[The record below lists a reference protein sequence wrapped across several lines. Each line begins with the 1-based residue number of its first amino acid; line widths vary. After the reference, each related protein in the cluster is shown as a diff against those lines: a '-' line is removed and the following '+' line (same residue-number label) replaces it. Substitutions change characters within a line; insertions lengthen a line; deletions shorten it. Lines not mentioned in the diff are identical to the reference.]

1 MKLLVLKCMK
11 TTGLYALVWSL
22 LTKAER
28 RRALILGVYLTIGT
42 VLEVLSVGVLVPL
55 IQVLTKSNLQS
66 KYPMINRIFP
76 NSSDQFIVVMILVG
90 VICIFILKELF
101 LGFSF
106 WVQRGFVARLET
118 RFQSDLFDR
127 YTRQPYEFH
136 LTNNSS
142 LLSRNILN
150 STNFSNNILD
160 PMFMLLTDG
169 FVTIAL
175 CVVLVAIEPI
185 AMLLTICSVGVVA
198 GIFHGFSKRR
208 IVQWGAE
215 RQLQDGIKLQ
225 QLSETFGGIKEIV
238 MTGREEYFRRRFSSN
253 IVQLAHLNRKF
264 TTLLGVPRLYLE
276 LLSVAGL
283 AALVISML
291 AIGKS
296 LESLLP
302 LLALFAGGAFRLM
315 PAINRITFAFQSLR
329 MGRPIVEALQT
340 NISSQDFFEL
350 KKQYL
355 EPIKFMHSIRFEDIT
370 YSYPNAERSVIDG
383 MNFEIVKGSEV
394 GIVGTTGAGKST
406 LVDILLGL
414 LRPDRGQV
422 TVDGVDI
429 ATNIRGWQDLVGYV
443 PQSIFLMD
451 SSIRANIAF
460 GIDENEIDDEK
471 VMRALNFA
479 QLTDLVDELPNGM
492 NEFVGERGV
501 RLSGGQQQRIG
512 IARALYRDPPILVFD
527 EATSALDVETEK
539 EVMKSIEQLRTDRT
553 IVIVTHRLSA
563 LEKCDQIIAIEN
575 GTISSLHE

>member
-1 MKLLVLKCMK
+1 MK
-11 TTGLYALVWSL
+11 TTTLFGLVWSL
-22 LTKAER
+22 LRKSER
-28 RRALILGVYLTIGT
+28 RKALILGVYLIIGT
-42 VLEVLSVGVLVPL
+42 VLEVLSVGALVPL
-55 IQVLTKSNLQS
+55 IQVLTQANFQS
-66 KYPMINRIFP
+66 KYPIINRIVP
-76 NSSDQFIVVMILVG
+76 NSSDQFIVVIILVG
-90 VICIFILKELF
+90 VLCIFILKELF
-101 LGFSF
+101 LGFSL
-106 WVQRGFVARLET
+106 WMQRGFVARLET

-160 PMFMLLTDG
+160 PMIMLLTDG

-175 CVVLVAIEPI
+175 CVVLVAIEPM
-185 AMLLTICSVGVVA
+185 AMLLTICSVGAVA
-198 GIFHGFSKRR
+198 AIFHGFSKKR
-208 IVQWGAE
+208 IVQWGEE

-225 QLSETFGGIKEIV
+225 QLSETFGGIKEIA
-238 MTGREEYFRRRFSSN
+238 MTGREEYFRKRFFSS
-253 IVQLAHLNRKF
+253 IGQLAHLNRKF
-264 TTLLGVPRLYLE
+264 TTLLGIPRLYLE
-276 LLSVAGL
+276 LLAVVGL
-283 AALVISML
+283 AALVLSML
-291 AIGKS
+291 ALGKT

-302 LLALFAGGAFRLM
+302 SLALFAGGAFRLM
-315 PAINRITFAFQSLR
+315 PAINRVTFAFQSLR

-340 NISSQDFFEL
+340 NISSQDFIVL
-350 KKQYL
+350 KNRNT
-355 EPIKFMHSIRFEDIT
+355 PIEFMHSIRFEDIT

-383 MNFEIVKGSEV
+383 LNFEIVKGSEV

-429 ATNIRGWQDLVGYV
+429 ATNICGWQHLVGYI

-471 VMRALNFA
+471 VLRALNSV
-479 QLTDLVDELPNGM
+479 QLAEFVNELPSGI

-501 RLSGGQQQRIG
+501 RLSGGQRQRIG
-512 IARALYRDPPILVFD
+512 IARALYLDPPILVFD

-539 EVMKSIEQLRTDRT
+539 EVMKSIENLRTDRT
-553 IVIVTHRLSA
+553 IVVVTHRLSA
-563 LEKCDQIIAIEN
+563 LDKCDHLITIEN
-575 GTISSLHE
+575 GTISSLHS

>member
-1 MKLLVLKCMK
+1 MF
-11 TTGLYALVWSL
+11 GLVWSL
-22 LTKAER
+22 LRKGER
-28 RRALILGVYLTIGT
+28 QSALILGVYLTIGT

-55 IQVLTKSNLQS
+55 IQVLTQSNLQS
-66 KYPMINRIFP
+66 KYPIINRIFP
-76 NSSDQFIVVMILVG
+76 NSTDQFIVVIILVG
-90 VICIFILKELF
+90 ALFIFILKELF
-101 LGFSF
+101 LGFSL
-106 WVQRGFVARLET
+106 WMQRGFVARLET

-160 PMFMLLTDG
+160 PMIMLLTDG

-175 CVVLVAIEPI
+175 CVVLVAIEPM
-185 AMLLTICSVGVVA
+185 AMLLTICSVGAVA
-198 GIFHGFSKRR
+198 AIFHGFSKKR
-208 IVQWGAE
+208 IVQWGEE
-215 RQLQDGIKLQ
+215 RQLQHGIKLQ
-225 QLSETFGGIKEIV
+225 QLSETFGGIKEIA
-238 MTGREEYFRRRFSSN
+238 MTGREEYFRKRFFSS
-253 IVQLAHLNRKF
+253 IGQLAHLNRKF
-264 TTLLGVPRLYLE
+264 TTLLGIPRLYLE
-276 LLSVAGL
+276 LLAVVGL
-283 AALVISML
+283 AALVLSML
-291 AIGKS
+291 ALGKT

-315 PAINRITFAFQSLR
+315 PAINRVTFAFQSLR

-340 NISSQDFFEL
+340 NISSQDFIVL
-350 KKQYL
+350 KNRNTPV
-355 EPIKFMHSIRFEDIT
+355 EFMHSIRFEDIT
-370 YSYPNAERSVIDG
+370 YSYPNAERFVIDG
-383 MNFEIVKGSEV
+383 LNFEIVKGSEV

-429 ATNIRGWQDLVGYV
+429 ATNIRGWQHLVGYI

-471 VMRALNFA
+471 VMRALNSV
-479 QLTDLVDELPNGM
+479 QLAEFVNELPSGM

-501 RLSGGQQQRIG
+501 RLSGGQRQRIG
-512 IARALYRDPPILVFD
+512 IARALYLDPPILVFD

-539 EVMKSIEQLRTDRT
+539 EVMQSIENLRTDRT
-553 IVIVTHRLSA
+553 IVVVTHRLSA
-563 LEKCDQIIAIEN
+563 LDKCDYLITIEN
-575 GTISSLHE
+575 GTISSLHS

>member
-1 MKLLVLKCMK
+1 MK
-11 TTGLYALVWSL
+11 TTRIFGLVWSL
-22 LTKAER
+22 LRKGER
-28 RRALILGVYLTIGT
+28 QNALILGVYLIIGT

-55 IQVLTKSNLQS
+55 IQVLTQSNLQS

-76 NSSDQFIVVMILVG
+76 NSTDQFIVVIILVG
-90 VICIFILKELF
+90 VIGIFILKELF
-101 LGFSF
+101 LGFSL
-106 WVQRGFVARLET
+106 WMQRGFVARLET
-118 RFQSDLFDR
+118 RFQGDLFDR
-127 YTRQPYEFH
+127 YTRQPFEFH

-150 STNFSNNILD
+150 STNFCNNILD

-175 CVVLVAIEPI
+175 CVVLVAIEPM
-185 AMLLTICSVGVVA
+185 AMLLTICSVGAVA

-225 QLSETFGGIKEIV
+225 QLSETFGGIKEIA
-238 MTGREEYFRRRFSSN
+238 MTGREEYFQRRFSSS
-253 IVQLAHLNRKF
+253 IGQLAHLNRKF
-264 TTLLGVPRLYLE
+264 TTLLGIPRLYLE

-283 AALVISML
+283 AALVLSML
-291 AIGKS
+291 AMGKT

-329 MGRPIVEALQT
+329 MGGPIVEALQT
-340 NISSQDFFEL
+340 NILSQDFFEL
-350 KKQYL
+350 KNRNL
-355 EPIKFMHSIRFEDIT
+355 TPVEFMNSVRFEDIT
-370 YSYPNAERSVIDG
+370 YSYANAERPVIDG
-383 MNFEIVKGSEV
+383 LNFEIVKGSEV

-492 NEFVGERGV
+492 YEFVGERGV
-501 RLSGGQQQRIG
+501 RLSGGQRQRIG
-512 IARALYRDPPILVFD
+512 IARALYLDPPILVFD

-539 EVMKSIEQLRTDRT
+539 EVMKSIEHLRTGRT

-563 LEKCDQIIAIEN
+563 LEKCDHLITIEK
-575 GTISSLHE
+575 GTISSLQG